1 MIYKIATGN
10 NAPELVVEVSDMIAN
25 GYTPQGGV
33 SAIPETLDSYQTFCQ
48 AMIKKDKD
56 DE

>member
-10 NAPELVVEVSDMIAN
+10 NAPELVVEVSDMIVN